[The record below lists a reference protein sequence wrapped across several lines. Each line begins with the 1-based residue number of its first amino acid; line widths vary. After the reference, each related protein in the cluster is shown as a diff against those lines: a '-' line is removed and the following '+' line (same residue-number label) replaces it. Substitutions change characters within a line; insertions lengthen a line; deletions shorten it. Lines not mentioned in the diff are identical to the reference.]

1 VGHLRPPKRVSG
13 PRYDAAVELVVGTG
27 KLDRTL
33 HDVGALVDAY
43 RTNDGLRY
51 STTGR
56 SHHRTG

>member
-1 VGHLRPPKRVSG
+1 
-13 PRYDAAVELVVGTG
+13 VELVVGTG